1 MLVSADVLRRLGA
14 VVETIS
20 LAMWQDPGQRFA
32 TAWKVKQFA
41 PDLVLSLPNAGYAL
55 QFTDS
60 SEEEANNLFTDI
72 LSIPLVLPW
81 DHVLTQA
88 PIYFVRDC
96 LNSEPARRGA
106 LATISSRLNKRL
118 HHHFFFDSGHVNAY
132 EDLGLLPRGRWK
144 TSLEPAHEH
153 FIEQGKSPRVAEVTD
168 RVGFSGNIYS
178 RKAGTARSSFITCL
192 KRRVIEA
199 KCCRWTASG
208 WALLHSEL
216 EALSCDERE
225 SLGLT
230 PDHAFFWR
238 IAYEL
243 LSSELLTEYR
253 LSVLKSIRRP
263 VDYFGNFVDPEAS
276 GLFAGSDGIRFCGSV
291 DYTTE
296 LPETYGRYAVW
307 VDATNTPYVDS
318 CGSKVLNCFAAGS
331 FMLIE
336 YNADYHATLG
346 GLAER
351 FMYRDRDEL
360 NAKIEHYLTCP
371 RERAETIAAMQA
383 FIEEGPRISR
393 LLDRA
398 CSELAVARS

>member
-14 VVETIS
+14 AVETIS
-20 LAMWQDPGQRFA
+20 LPMWQDPSRRFA

-60 SEEEANNLFTDI
+60 AEEKANNLFTDI

-88 PIYFVRDC
+88 PVYFIRDC
-96 LNSEPARRGA
+96 LSSGPMRRDA
-106 LATISSRLNKRL
+106 LDAISAKLNKRL
-118 HHHFFFDSGHVNAY
+118 HHHFFFDSGHVRAF

-153 FIEQGKSPRVAEVTD
+153 FIEQGKRRSAVEVKN
-168 RVGFSGNIYS
+168 RVGFSGNVYS
-178 RKAGTARSSFITCL
+178 RKTGSEPASFVTHL
-192 KRRVIEA
+192 KSRVIEA
-199 KCCRWTASG
+199 KCRRWTASG
-208 WALLHSEL
+208 WALFCSEL
-216 EALSCDERE
+216 EQLSHDERE
-225 SLGLT
+225 TLGLT

-253 LSVLKSIRRP
+253 LSVLKSIKRP
-263 VDYFGNFVDPEAS
+263 VDYFGNFVDPDAS
-276 GLFAGSDGIRFCGSV
+276 ALFAGSDGIRFCGSV
-291 DYTTE
+291 DYTME
-296 LPETYGRYAVW
+296 LPETYSRYAVW
-307 VDATNTPYVDS
+307 VDATNTPYIDS
-318 CGSKVLNCFAAGS
+318 CGSKALNCFAAGS

-336 YNADYHATLG
+336 YNADYHEALG
-346 GLAER
+346 DLAER
-351 FMYRDRDEL
+351 FMYRDSDEL

-371 RERAETIAAMQA
+371 EERAETVAAMQA
-383 FIEEGPRISR
+383 FIEGGPRISR
-393 LLDRA
+393 LLERA
-398 CSELAVARS
+398 CSEVAGARA